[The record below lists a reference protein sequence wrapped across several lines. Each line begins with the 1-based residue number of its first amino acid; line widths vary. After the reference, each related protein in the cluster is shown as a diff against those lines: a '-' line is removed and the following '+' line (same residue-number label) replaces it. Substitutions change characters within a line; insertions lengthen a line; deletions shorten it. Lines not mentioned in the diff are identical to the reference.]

1 MPALPP
7 WNWLEDRPYTPEEW
21 EQLEWQPMTYQGH
34 SATED
39 AWVFVIDRMRYSTA
53 LVCADHWNG
62 WLKWF
67 AWLCPSMAPKITIN
81 PSFVQYNGITKHG
94 ELIHRSI
101 FISDPT
107 SEVSLSDIYHL
118 HGITY
123 ESLEIIL

>member
-1 MPALPP
+1 MPSENI
-7 WNWLEDRPYTPEEW
+7 NWGEANDPTLSDWTDVDFR
-21 EQLEWQPMTYQGH
+21 GR
-34 SATED
+34 SATDDFWEF
-39 AWVFVIDRMRYSTA
+39 VFHSSTA
-53 LVCADHWNG
+53 LVPADHFNG

-67 AWLCPSMAPKITIN
+67 AWLCPSMAPKIRIN